1 MSDGRNA
8 EWGIRKE
15 RDNTM
20 LNRAAFSSKLFDLGN
35 MICLTLL
42 MIVTVYP
49 IVYVGLAS
57 ISDAGQLM
65 GHNGMLW
72 KPLGFSLEA
81 YSSVFKNKMILKGYG
96 NTFFVVIVG
105 LIINI
110 LLTAFGAY
118 ALSRKSLRYRK
129 QLMLFIVFT
138 MFFSGGLIPF
148 YFTVKGVGLANT
160 LWALIIPQAINTFN
174 LIIMKTAFEA
184 IPDSLEESAKMDGAN
199 DFVILFRIILP
210 LSMPVVAVMMLYY
223 GVSHWNSWFHAMIF
237 LQDRSMYP
245 LQLVL
250 REILLQGEASSMA
263 VGATESNIAMLS
275 VTLKYATIIVA
286 TVPILLVYPFLQK
299 YFVKGA
305 LVGAIK
311 G

>member
-1 MSDGRNA
+1 
-8 EWGIRKE
+8 
-15 RDNTM
+15 M
-20 LNRAAFSSKLFDLGN
+20 LNRRTVSERCFDAGN
-35 MICLTLL
+35 VVFLTLL
-42 MIVTVYP
+42 MVLTIYP
-49 IVYVGLAS
+49 IVYVAFAS
-57 ISDAGQLM
+57 VSDAASLM
-65 GHNGMLW
+65 AHKGMLW

-81 YSSVFKNKMILKGYG
+81 YASVFNNPMILKGYG
-96 NTFFVVIVG
+96 NTLFVVIVG
-105 LIINI
+105 LAFN
-110 LLTAFGAY
+110 LSLTAFGAY
-118 ALSRKSLRYRK
+118 ALSRKSLRFRK
-129 QLMLFIVFT
+129 PLMLFIVFT

-148 YFTVKGVGLANT
+148 YFTVKGIGLADS
-160 LWALIIPQAINTFN
+160 LWALIIPHAINTFN
-174 LIIMKTAFEA
+174 LIIMKTSFEA
-184 IPDSLEESAKMDGAN
+184 IPDSLEESAKIDGAN
-199 DFVILFRIILP
+199 DFVILFRIMLP
-210 LSMPVVAVMMLYY
+210 LSMPVIAVMMLYY

-237 LQDRSMYP
+237 LQDRSLYP

-263 VGATESNIAMLS
+263 VGATDSDVAMLS

>member
-1 MSDGRNA
+1 
-8 EWGIRKE
+8 
-15 RDNTM
+15 M
-20 LNRAAFSSKLFDLGN
+20 LNRRTVSERCFDAGN
-35 MICLTLL
+35 VVFLTLL
-42 MIVTVYP
+42 MVLTIYP
-49 IVYVGLAS
+49 IVYVAFAS
-57 ISDAGQLM
+57 VSDAASLM
-65 GHNGMLW
+65 AHKGMLW
-72 KPLGFSLEA
+72 TPLGFSLEA
-81 YSSVFKNKMILKGYG
+81 YASVFNNPMILKGYG
-96 NTFFVVIVG
+96 NTLFVVVVG
-105 LIINI
+105 LAFN
-110 LLTAFGAY
+110 LSLTAFGAY

-129 QLMLFIVFT
+129 PLMLFIVFT

-148 YFTVKGVGLANT
+148 YLTVKGIGLADS
-160 LWALIIPQAINTFN
+160 LWALIIPHAINTFN
-174 LIIMKTAFEA
+174 LIIMKTSFEA
-184 IPDSLEESAKMDGAN
+184 IPDSLEESAKIDGAN
-199 DFVILFRIILP
+199 DFVILFRIMLP
-210 LSMPVVAVMMLYY
+210 LSMPVIAVMMLYY

-237 LQDRSMYP
+237 LQDRSLYP

-263 VGATESNIAMLS
+263 VGATESDVAMLS

>member
-1 MSDGRNA
+1 
-8 EWGIRKE
+8 
-15 RDNTM
+15 M
-20 LNRAAFSSKLFDLGN
+20 LNRRTVSERCFDAGN
-35 MICLTLL
+35 VIFLTLL
-42 MIVTVYP
+42 MVLTVYP
-49 IVYVGLAS
+49 IVYVAFAS
-57 ISDAGQLM
+57 VSDAASLM
-65 GHNGMLW
+65 AHKGMLW

-81 YSSVFKNKMILKGYG
+81 YASVFNNPMILKGYG
-96 NTFFVVIVG
+96 NTLFVVIVG
-105 LIINI
+105 LAFN
-110 LLTAFGAY
+110 LSLTAFGAY

-129 QLMLFIVFT
+129 PLMLFIVFT

-148 YFTVKGVGLANT
+148 YFTVKGIGLADS
-160 LWALIIPQAINTFN
+160 LWALIIPHAINTFN
-174 LIIMKTAFEA
+174 LIIMKTSFEA
-184 IPDSLEESAKMDGAN
+184 IPDSLEESAKIDGAN
-199 DFVILFRIILP
+199 DFVILFRIMLP
-210 LSMPVVAVMMLYY
+210 LSMPVIAVMMLYY

-237 LQDRSMYP
+237 LQDRSLYP

-263 VGATESNIAMLS
+263 VGATDTDVAMLS

-286 TVPILLVYPFLQK
+286 TVPILFVYPFLQK

>member
-1 MSDGRNA
+1 
-8 EWGIRKE
+8 
-15 RDNTM
+15 M
-20 LNRAAFSSKLFDLGN
+20 LNQRTVSERCFDAGN
-35 MICLTLL
+35 VVFLTLL
-42 MIVTVYP
+42 MVLTIYP
-49 IVYVGLAS
+49 IVYVAFAS
-57 ISDAGQLM
+57 VSDAASLM
-65 GHNGMLW
+65 AHKGMLW

-81 YSSVFKNKMILKGYG
+81 YASVFNNPMILKGYG
-96 NTFFVVIVG
+96 NTLFVVIVG
-105 LIINI
+105 LAFN
-110 LLTAFGAY
+110 LSLTAFGAY

-129 QLMLFIVFT
+129 PLMLFIVFT

-148 YFTVKGVGLANT
+148 YFTVKGIGLADS
-160 LWALIIPQAINTFN
+160 LWALIIPHAINTFN
-174 LIIMKTAFEA
+174 LIIMKTSFEA
-184 IPDSLEESAKMDGAN
+184 IPDSLEESAKIDGAN
-199 DFVILFRIILP
+199 DFVILFRIMLP
-210 LSMPVVAVMMLYY
+210 LSMPVIAVMMLYY

-237 LQDRSMYP
+237 LQDRSLYP

-263 VGATESNIAMLS
+263 VGASDSDVAMLS

>member
-1 MSDGRNA
+1 
-8 EWGIRKE
+8 
-15 RDNTM
+15 M
-20 LNRAAFSSKLFDLGN
+20 LNQRTISEKCFDAGN
-35 MICLTLL
+35 IVFLTLL
-42 MIVTVYP
+42 MVLTVYP
-49 IVYVGLAS
+49 IVYVAFAS
-57 ISDAGQLM
+57 VSDAASLM
-65 GHNGMLW
+65 AHKGMLW

-81 YSSVFKNKMILKGYG
+81 YASVFNNPMILKGYG
-96 NTFFVVIVG
+96 NTLFVVIVG
-105 LIINI
+105 LAFN
-110 LLTAFGAY
+110 LSLTAFGAY

-129 QLMLFIVFT
+129 PLMLFIVFT

-148 YFTVKGVGLANT
+148 YFTVKGIGLADS
-160 LWALIIPQAINTFN
+160 LWALIIPHAINTFN
-174 LIIMKTAFEA
+174 LIIMKTSFEA
-184 IPDSLEESAKMDGAN
+184 IPDSLEESAKIDGAN
-199 DFVILFRIILP
+199 DFVILFRIMLP
-210 LSMPVVAVMMLYY
+210 LSMPVIAVMMLYY

-237 LQDRSMYP
+237 LQDRSLYP

-263 VGATESNIAMLS
+263 VGATDSDVAMLS

-286 TVPILLVYPFLQK
+286 TVPILFVYPFLQK

>member
-1 MSDGRNA
+1 
-8 EWGIRKE
+8 
-15 RDNTM
+15 M
-20 LNRAAFSSKLFDLGN
+20 LNRRTVSERCFDAGN
-35 MICLTLL
+35 VVFLTLL
-42 MIVTVYP
+42 MVLTIYP
-49 IVYVGLAS
+49 IVYVAFAS
-57 ISDAGQLM
+57 VSDAASLM
-65 GHNGMLW
+65 AHKGMLW

-81 YSSVFKNKMILKGYG
+81 YASVFNNPMILKGYG
-96 NTFFVVIVG
+96 NTLFVVIVG
-105 LIINI
+105 LAFN
-110 LLTAFGAY
+110 LSLTAFGAY

-129 QLMLFIVFT
+129 PLMLFIVFT

-148 YFTVKGVGLANT
+148 YFTVKGIGLADS
-160 LWALIIPQAINTFN
+160 LWALIIPHAINTFN
-174 LIIMKTAFEA
+174 LIIMKTSFEA
-184 IPDSLEESAKMDGAN
+184 IPDSLEESAKIDGAN
-199 DFVILFRIILP
+199 DFVILFRIMLP
-210 LSMPVVAVMMLYY
+210 LSMPVIAVMMLYY

-237 LQDRSMYP
+237 LQDRSLYP

-263 VGATESNIAMLS
+263 VGATDSDVAMLS

>member
-1 MSDGRNA
+1 
-8 EWGIRKE
+8 
-15 RDNTM
+15 M
-20 LNRAAFSSKLFDLGN
+20 LNRPTVLERCFDAGN
-35 MICLTLL
+35 VVFLTLL
-42 MIVTVYP
+42 MVLTVYP
-49 IVYVGLAS
+49 IVYVAFAS
-57 ISDAGQLM
+57 VSDAASLM
-65 GHNGMLW
+65 AHKGMLW

-81 YSSVFKNKMILKGYG
+81 YASVFNNPMILKGYG
-96 NTFFVVIVG
+96 NTLFVVIVG
-105 LIINI
+105 LAFN
-110 LLTAFGAY
+110 LSLTAFGAY

-129 QLMLFIVFT
+129 PLMLFIVFT

-148 YFTVKGVGLANT
+148 YFTVKGIGLADS
-160 LWALIIPQAINTFN
+160 LWALIIPHAINTFN
-174 LIIMKTAFEA
+174 LIIMKTSFEA
-184 IPDSLEESAKMDGAN
+184 IPDSLEESAKIDGAN
-199 DFVILFRIILP
+199 DFVILFRIMLP
-210 LSMPVVAVMMLYY
+210 LSMPVIAVMMLYY

-237 LQDRSMYP
+237 LQDRSLYP
-245 LQLVL
+245 LQLIL

-263 VGATESNIAMLS
+263 VGATESDVAMLS

>member
-1 MSDGRNA
+1 
-8 EWGIRKE
+8 
-15 RDNTM
+15 M
-20 LNRAAFSSKLFDLGN
+20 LNRTTWLEKGFDALNMLFL
-35 MICLTLL
+35 IAL
-42 MIVTVYP
+42 MVVTIYP
-49 IVYVGLAS
+49 VLYVALAS
-57 ISDAGQLM
+57 VSEAERMM
-65 GHNGMLW
+65 GHNGLLL
-72 KPLGFSLEA
+72 KPLGFTLGA
-81 YSSVFKNKMILKGYG
+81 YKSVFDNPMILRGYG

-105 LIINI
+105 LVLNI
-110 LLTAFGAY
+110 ALTAFGAY

-129 QLMLFIVFT
+129 RIMLFIVFT
-138 MFFSGGLIPF
+138 MFFNGGLIPF
-148 YFTVKGVGLANT
+148 YFTVKGVGLANS

-174 LIIMKTAFEA
+174 LILMKTAFEA
-184 IPDSLEESAKMDGAN
+184 IPDSLEESAKMDGAH
-199 DFVILFRIILP
+199 DFIILFRIILP

-250 REILLQGEASSMA
+250 REILLQGEVSAMQG
-263 VGATESNIAMLS
+263 GATAGDIAMLS

-305 LVGAIK
+305 LIGAIK